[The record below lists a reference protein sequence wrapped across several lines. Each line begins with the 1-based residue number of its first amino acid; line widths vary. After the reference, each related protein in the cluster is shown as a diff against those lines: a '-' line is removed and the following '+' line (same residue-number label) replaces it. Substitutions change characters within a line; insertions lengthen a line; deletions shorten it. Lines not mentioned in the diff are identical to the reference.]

1 LGYFY
6 KLNLSTQLNI
16 EEGKKMGKKEEI
28 IAVITP
34 ALEVLG
40 FYLEDVTITSAGRR
54 SMLTVIVDGDTHL
67 SLDQVTAATKG
78 ISEIVE
84 GIQSLG
90 QTPFTLEVTSPGL
103 DRPLTKPRHWRKN
116 IDRLVK
122 VILLDG
128 SEVKGRVKDVS
139 ETFVTIDEQVI
150 NFTDIKR
157 ATLEIEFKQ
166 VGK

>member
-1 LGYFY
+1 
-6 KLNLSTQLNI
+6 
-16 EEGKKMGKKEEI
+16 MGKKEEI
-28 IAVITP
+28 SAAITP
-34 ALEVLG
+34 ALSDLG
-40 FYLEDVTITSAGRR
+40 FYLEDITITSAGRR

-67 SLDQVTAATKG
+67 SLDQVTVATKA

-84 GIQSLG
+84 NIQSLG
-90 QTPFTLEVTSPGL
+90 QAPFTLEVTSPGL

-122 VILLDG
+122 IVLSDG
-128 SEVKGRVKDVS
+128 KEIKGRVKDATEISATV
-139 ETFVTIDEQVI
+139 DEQAV
-150 NFTDIKR
+150 NFSDIKR

>member
-1 LGYFY
+1 
-6 KLNLSTQLNI
+6 
-16 EEGKKMGKKEEI
+16 
-28 IAVITP
+28 
-34 ALEVLG
+34 
-40 FYLEDVTITSAGRR
+40 
-54 SMLTVIVDGDTHL
+54 MLTVIVDGDTHL
-67 SLDQVTAATKG
+67 SLDQVTTATKG

-84 GIQSLG
+84 NIQSLG

-116 IDRLVK
+116 LDRLVK

-128 SEVKGRVKDVS
+128 KEVKGRVKY
-139 ETFVTIDEQVI
+139 VTESYATLDEQVI
-150 NFTDIKR
+150 NFADIKR